1 MQGIRGKVAVITG
14 AGSGI
19 GRALAEQLAQEG
31 CALALA
37 DINAE
42 SLQSVAATLQG
53 SGVRVTTHVLDVA
66 KRAAVYAFADEVLAL
81 YGSAQLII
89 NNAGVAVSQT
99 VAELTYDDFEWIM
112 GINFWGMVYGTKAF
126 LPHLLQNNEGHI
138 VNVSSIFGIIAVPTQ
153 AAYNASKFAVRGFTE
168 ALRQEVAH
176 TGVRVSCVHP
186 GGIKT
191 NIARSARFYRDIGG
205 NRDASRS
212 AANFDKIA
220 RTTPAAAAQ
229 VIIDGIK
236 ADQPRILIGADA
248 RLLDRVQRLMPVR
261 YSRIVA
267 KLAGIASRRF

>member
-1 MQGIRGKVAVITG
+1 MQGLRGKVAVITG

-19 GRALAEQLAQEG
+19 GRALAQKLAQEG

-42 SLQSVAATLQG
+42 SLQSLAATLQG

-81 YGSAQLII
+81 YGSAHLII

-191 NIARSARFYRDIGG
+191 NIARSARFYRDISG

-212 AANFDKIA
+212 AANFDKMA

-236 ADQPRILIGADA
+236 GDQPRIMIGADA

-261 YSRIVA
+261 YGNIVK
-267 KLAGIASRRF
+267 KLAGLAARRF

>member
-1 MQGIRGKVAVITG
+1 MQGLRGKVAVITG

-42 SLQSVAATLQG
+42 SLQSLAATLQG

-81 YGSAQLII
+81 YGSAHLII

-168 ALRQEVAH
+168 ALRQEVAG
-176 TGVRVSCVHP
+176 TGVRINAICP
-186 GGIKT
+186 GLIETGMTKPT
-191 NIARSARFYRDIGG
+191 
-205 NRDASRS
+205 
-212 AANFDKIA
+212 FDYAKA
-220 RTTPAAAAQ
+220 KEVTHKLGQLNPLRRAAQ
-229 VIIDGIK
+229 PEELANVALFLASDQASYVNGQAIAVDGGLTSSH
-236 ADQPRILIGADA
+236 P
-248 RLLDRVQRLMPVR
+248 VTCQRR
-261 YSRIVA
+261 
-267 KLAGIASRRF
+267 

>member
-1 MQGIRGKVAVITG
+1 MQALRGKVAVITG

-19 GRALAEQLAQEG
+19 GRALAEQLAREG

-42 SLQSVAATLQG
+42 SLQSLSATLAG

-81 YGSAQLII
+81 HGSAQLII
-89 NNAGVAVSQT
+89 NNAGVSVSET

-112 GINFWGMVYGTKAF
+112 GINFWGVVYGTKAF
-126 LPHLLQNNEGHI
+126 LPHLLKNNDGHI

-168 ALRQEVAH
+168 ALRQEVAS

-191 NIARSARFYRDIGG
+191 NIARAGRFYRDMSG

-212 AANFDKIA
+212 AANFDRVA

-236 ADQPRILIGADA
+236 REQPRILIGADA
-248 RLLDRVQRLMPVR
+248 RLLDRMQRLMPVR
-261 YSRIVA
+261 YVRLVE

>member
-1 MQGIRGKVAVITG
+1 MQALRGKVAVITG

-19 GRALAEQLAQEG
+19 GRALAEQLAREG

-42 SLQSVAATLQG
+42 SLQSLSVTLHG

-66 KRAAVYAFADEVLAL
+66 KRVAVYAFADEVLAL
-81 YGSAQLII
+81 HGSAQLII
-89 NNAGVAVSQT
+89 NNAGVSVSET

-112 GINFWGMVYGTKAF
+112 GINFWGVVYGTKAF
-126 LPHLLQNNEGHI
+126 LPHLLKNNEGHI

-168 ALRQEVAH
+168 ALRQEVAS

-191 NIARSARFYRDIGG
+191 NIARAGRFYRDMSG

-212 AANFDKIA
+212 AANFDRVA

-236 ADQPRILIGADA
+236 REQPRILIGADA
-248 RLLDRVQRLMPVR
+248 RLLDRMQRLMPVR
-261 YSRIVA
+261 YTRLVE

>member
-1 MQGIRGKVAVITG
+1 MQGLRGKVAVITG

-19 GRALAEQLAQEG
+19 GRALAEQLAREG

-42 SLQSVAATLQG
+42 SLQSLSATLHG
-53 SGVRVTTHVLDVA
+53 CGARVTTHVLDVA

-81 YGSAQLII
+81 HGSAQLII
-89 NNAGVAVSQT
+89 NNAGVSVSET

-112 GINFWGMVYGTKAF
+112 GINFWGVVYGTKAF
-126 LPHLLQNNEGHI
+126 LPHLLKNNDGHI

-212 AANFDKIA
+212 VANFDKIA